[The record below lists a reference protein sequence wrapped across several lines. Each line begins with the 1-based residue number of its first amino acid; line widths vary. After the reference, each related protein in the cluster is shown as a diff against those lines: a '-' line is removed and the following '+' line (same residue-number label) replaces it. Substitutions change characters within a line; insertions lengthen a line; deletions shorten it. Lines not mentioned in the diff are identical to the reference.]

1 MRESI
6 LERNL
11 TVVNSVKKVSAI
23 RLRTTDIGGNILERL
38 GLRVIF
44 VQRDLLKRRDGGRIC

>member
-1 MRESI
+1 MSESI

-11 TVVNSVKKVSAI
+11 TVVNFVKKVLVI
-23 RLRTTDIGGNILERL
+23 RRRTTDIGDNILGRL

-44 VQRDLLKRRDGGRIC
+44 VQRDLPKKQDGGRIC